1 MPGPICS
8 VLRSVGFP
16 GIIPGRTAIQGPQA
30 VKTQLDSLPPITQ
43 VLSPLEKMGSGARE
57 QVLALANATGNPFWA
72 REAIRQASETSYPQ
86 AV

>member
-1 MPGPICS
+1 MPGPISS

-16 GIIPGRTAIQGPQA
+16 GINPGGMPIQRPRAIQ
-30 VKTQLDSLPPITQ
+30 TELNYLPPITQ

-72 REAIRQASETSYPQ
+72 REAIKQAGKVSYSQ

>member
-16 GIIPGRTAIQGPQA
+16 GINPGRTPIQGQGPQA
-30 VKTQLDSLPPITQ
+30 VKTQLNSLPPITQ

-72 REAIRQASETSYPQ
+72 REAIKKAG
-86 AV
+86 